1 LTFKETCFVEK
12 IKITSKWAN
21 MIDVRKCYDPKED
34 DKPIQ
39 TRRKPDKGSPK
50 KVNTKSSKAKKFKK
64 LKILF

>member
-1 LTFKETCFVEK
+1 
-12 IKITSKWAN
+12 

-64 LKILF
+64 LKILFQREKID